1 MKQTQIIFLTFT
13 ATQSTT
19 TKYISV
25 PFKVKTIHTKSISL
39 SSGDAT
45 LVTGEYVTI
54 ESSLVNNSPLGSTF
68 NISNYSAGTIQDIE
82 NTYWNPQVVQGQYDF
97 VMKRSNGT
105 LYPAST
111 GDDTVSLIIEFNSPE
126 EPEQA

>member
-13 ATQSTT
+13 ETQSTT

-25 PFKVKTIHTKSISL
+25 PFNVKTIHTKSISL

>member
-13 ATQSTT
+13 ATESITT
-19 TKYISV
+19 ARVNV

-39 SSGDAT
+39 STGNGA
-45 LVTGEYVTI
+45 LATGEYVTI
-54 ESSLVNNSPLGSTF
+54 ESDLVGNSPLGSTF
-68 NISNYSAGTIQDIE
+68 NISTYSAGTIQDVE
-82 NTYWNPQVVQGQYDF
+82 NQYWNPQVIQGEYTF

-111 GDDTVSLIIEFNSPE
+111 NDDTVSLILEFNGPNE
-126 EPEQA
+126 FDQA

>member
-13 ATQSTT
+13 ATESTT
-19 TKYISV
+19 SKYISV

-39 SSGDAT
+39 TSGDPA
-45 LVTGEYVTI
+45 LSTGEYVTI
-54 ESSLVNNSPLGSTF
+54 ESDLVNNSPLGSTS
-68 NISNYSAGTIQDIE
+68 NISNYVSGTIQDIE
-82 NTYWNPQVVQGQYDF
+82 NTYWNPQVIQGQYNF
-97 VMKRSNGT
+97 VMKRSSGA

-111 GDDTVSLIIEFNSPE
+111 GNDTVSLIIEFNSPD

>member
-13 ATQSTT
+13 ATKSTT
-19 TKYISV
+19 SKYISV

-39 SSGDAT
+39 STGDLT
-45 LVTGEYVTI
+45 LATGEYVTI
-54 ESSLVNNSPLGSTF
+54 ESDLVNNSPLGSTF

-82 NTYWNPQVVQGQYDF
+82 NQYWNPQVIQGQYNF
-97 VMKRSNGT
+97 VMKRTNGA

-111 GDDTVSLIIEFNSPE
+111 GNDTVSLIIEFNSPD
-126 EPEQA
+126 EPDQA

>member
-19 TKYISV
+19 SKYISV

-39 SSGDAT
+39 SSGDLT
-45 LVTGEYVTI
+45 LATGEYVTI
-54 ESSLVNNSPLGSTF
+54 ESDLVNNSPLGSTF
-68 NISNYSAGTIQDIE
+68 NISNFSAGTIQDIE
-82 NTYWNPQVVQGQYDF
+82 NQYWNPQVIQGQYNF
-97 VMKRSNGT
+97 VMKRSSGA

-111 GDDTVSLIIEFNSPE
+111 GNDTVSLIIEFNSPE
-126 EPEQA
+126 EIDQA